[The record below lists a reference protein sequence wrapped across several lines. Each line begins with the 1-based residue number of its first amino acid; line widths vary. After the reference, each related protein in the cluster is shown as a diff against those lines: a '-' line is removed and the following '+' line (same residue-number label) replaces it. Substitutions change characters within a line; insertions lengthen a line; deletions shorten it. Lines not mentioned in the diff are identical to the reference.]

1 MKTLLLLVGLL
12 LSWESGRA
20 ILDKELQEMSAE
32 GSKYVNKE
40 IKNALKEVK
49 QIKTQIE
56 QTNEERKLLLSSL
69 EEAKKKKED
78 ALNDTRDSENKLKA
92 SQGVCNETMTALWEE
107 CKPCLKQTC
116 MKFYARVCRSGSG
129 LVGHQLEEFLN
140 QSSPFYFWING
151 DRIDSLMENDREQ
164 SHVMDVME
172 DSFTRASS
180 IMDELF
186 QDRFFPRRP
195 QDTQYYSPFSSF
207 PRGSLFF
214 NPKSHFARNV
224 MPFPLLE
231 PLNFHD
237 VFQPFYD
244 MIHQAQQAMDAHL
257 QRTPYHFPVTEF
269 TGEKEGDDDRTVCK
283 EIRHNSTGCLRM
295 KDQCEK
301 CQEILEVDCSAS
313 SPTQTLLRQ
322 QLNAS
327 LQLAEKFSRL
337 YDQLLQSYQQKMLD
351 TSALLKQLNE
361 QFTWVSQLANLTQSD
376 DQYYLQVFT
385 VNSHSSDPSIPSGL
399 TKVVVKLFNSF
410 PITVTVPQ
418 EVSSPNFMEN
428 VAERALQ
435 QYRRKSHE
443 E

>member
-1 MKTLLLLVGLL
+1 LPASQENTGLFLLWGVSAPVFAFL
-12 LSWESGRA
+12 
-20 ILDKELQEMSAE
+20 KMSAE

-69 EEAKKKKED
+69 EEAKKKKEV
-78 ALNDTRDSENKLKA
+78 RKSRLKA

-129 LVGHQLEEFLN
+129 LVGHQ
-140 QSSPFYFWING
+140 
-151 DRIDSLMENDREQ
+151 
-164 SHVMDVME
+164 VMRAPLLQHSM

-214 NPKSHFARNV
+214 NPKSRFARSV

-244 MIHQAQQAMDAHL
+244 MIRQAQQAMDAHL

-269 TGEKEGDDDRTVCK
+269 TENNDRTVCK

-399 TKVVVKLFNSF
+399 TKVVVKLFNSL

-418 EVSSPNFMEN
+418 EVSNPNFMEN
-428 VAERALQ
+428 VAEKALQ